1 MSVIREVV
9 LMHVVYLIVD
19 PTPSVNKVFI
29 LLNAFV
35 YLVIQGIHKLLVT
48 NVSFFKKYYYWCA

>member
-9 LMHVVYLIVD
+9 LMHVDYLIVD
-19 PTPSVNKVFI
+19 PTPSVNQVFI

-35 YLVIQGIHKLLVT
+35 YPVIQGISKLLVT
-48 NVSFFKKYYYWCA
+48 NVSF